1 MLQYSYAGTATDKP
15 LMEWLNAYTFPRE
28 AGLKNVKP
36 AWEEYSRF
44 VQRLLRAG
52 TTTVLYFAS
61 LHLSSA
67 KVLAEAA
74 YQVCSARW
82 RACAHRGR
90 WPQHLLLKSHI
101 VNLNIIQN
109 TSVVFVVAVQ
119 AGQRALIGKVCMDR
133 GSPPFYVQSTEQ
145 NIQET
150 KSFITYTRHVV
161 ATPLPP
167 HPCAAY
173 SEWCPSCLDGARL
186 GVQDRHTL
194 N

>member
-28 AGLKNVKP
+28 AGLKNVEP

-74 YQVCSARW
+74 YQVCSARMEGL
-82 RACAHRGR
+82 CT
-90 WPQHLLLKSHI
+90 Q
-101 VNLNIIQN
+101 
-109 TSVVFVVAVQ
+109 
-119 AGQRALIGKVCMDR
+119 GKMA
-133 GSPPFYVQSTEQ
+133 
-145 NIQET
+145 
-150 KSFITYTRHVV
+150 
-161 ATPLPP
+161 ATP
-167 HPCAAY
+167 AAQEPY
-173 SEWCPSCLDGARL
+173 I
-186 GVQDRHTL
+186 
-194 N
+194 